1 MGCRNFRVND
11 KSMTEKYW
19 RQSQEWNTN
28 RRLVDE
34 DMEKQA
40 GLVDPRRGI
49 LDKAMD
55 NGMIQ
60 LHEQIR
66 VLQKENQRLT
76 EENIKLKKAMDR
88 KT

>member
-1 MGCRNFRVND
+1 
-11 KSMTEKYW
+11 MTEKYW

-88 KT
+88 KTWICSVVYRVE